1 MPYPRRFLPDRTT
14 RHEFIGKREDSIRI
28 DVFLTGRLPTLSR
41 ALIQRFIKEGRA
53 KVNGRVARPSSKVCK
68 NDLVEIEVPHIVRPK
83 MVPREMPLDILFED
97 EHFIAIHKPA
107 GLVMHPS
114 TGHWEDTLVN
124 AVVAH
129 LKIPIEATDIVRP
142 GIVHRLDKDT
152 SGVIVMGKTHTGLDG
167 LAKQFRERTIEKEYR
182 AIVHGELARDEGEIL
197 LPIGRNRAD
206 SKKMGVARA
215 GTGKEA
221 VSRYRVLE
229 RLPGFTF
236 VSVVP
241 ETGRMHQIR
250 VHLANIGHP
259 CVGDP
264 LYAADRPS
272 VEGMSRQA
280 LHAHRLVLRHPATG
294 APMTLTAP
302 LAGDMA
308 ALLERLRGGAN
319 KRVDPFC

>member
-14 RHEFIGKREDSIRI
+14 RHEFIGKREDSVRI

-68 NDLVEIEVPHIVRPK
+68 NDLVEIEVPHVVRPK

-97 EHFIAIHKPA
+97 EHFIAIHKPP

-129 LKIPIEATDIVRP
+129 LKIPVEATDIVRP

-152 SGVIVMGKTHTGLDG
+152 SGVTVMGKTHTGLNG

-182 AIVHGELARDEGEIL
+182 AIVHGAMAPDEGEIS
-197 LPIGRNRAD
+197 LPIARHRVDA
-206 SKKMGVARA
+206 KKMGVAPA

-221 VSRYRVLE
+221 VSRFRVLE
-229 RLPGFTF
+229 RFPNFSF

-250 VHLANIGHP
+250 VHLASVGHP

-264 LYAADRPS
+264 LYATDLPP
-272 VEGMSRQA
+272 VEEMARQA
-280 LHAHRLVLRHPATG
+280 LHAYRLSLCHPATG
-294 APMTLTAP
+294 APMTLIAP
-302 LAGDMA
+302 LAADMA
-308 ALLERLRGGAN
+308 ALLERLRARGDAN
-319 KRVDPFC
+319 K